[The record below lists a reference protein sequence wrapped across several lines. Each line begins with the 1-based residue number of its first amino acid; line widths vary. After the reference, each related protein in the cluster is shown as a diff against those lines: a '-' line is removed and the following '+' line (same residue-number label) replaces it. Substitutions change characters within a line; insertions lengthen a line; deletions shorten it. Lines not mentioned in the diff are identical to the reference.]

1 MNAFTQADNLIATAE
16 SSSNDA
22 RPYTVY
28 TERNIDMIE
37 QFKQLPEA
45 MQFDIKVVASVMPF
59 RVNEYVINE
68 LIDWSNIPADP
79 VFRLMFPQKEMLK
92 TADFDFMARL
102 HSEGADRETIKKA
115 AHEIQMGM
123 NPHPA
128 GQKVMN
134 APMIDGKP
142 VEGMQHKYRE
152 TALYF
157 PSQGQTCHSYCT
169 FCFRWAQFI
178 GDSELKMAAT
188 DAATMHAYLKEH
200 HEVTDLL
207 FTGGDPL
214 VMKTKILKAYLEPL
228 LEPEFDHIRHIR
240 VGSKTLTFWPYRFT
254 RDDDAEELLALFKKI
269 VDSGKHLAF
278 MAHFDHYAEL
288 KTDVCKEAIK
298 RIRATGANIRAQ
310 APLTRHINDDASVWV
325 ENWKTQLSLGVIP
338 YYFFVARDTGAKHY
352 FEIPLARAY
361 SIYQEAVTQM
371 SGLGRTVRGPSM
383 SAGPGKVE
391 ITGVAEV
398 NGEKV
403 FVLRF
408 LQGRN
413 PDWCYRP
420 FFAKYDEE
428 ATWLD
433 DLRPAFGEEKFFYED
448 EYKAMCKARGA

>member
-1 MNAFTQADNLIATAE
+1 MNAFTQAEQLIA
-16 SSSNDA
+16 SSSQDAA

-28 TERNIDMIE
+28 TERNIDQIE
-37 QFKQLPEA
+37 PFRQLPES
-45 MQFDIKVVASVMPF
+45 MQFEIKVVASVMPF
-59 RVNEYVINE
+59 RVNEYVVNE
-68 LIDWSNIPADP
+68 LIDWHNIPNDP
-79 VFRLMFPQKEMLK
+79 VFRLMFPQRDMLK
-92 TADFDFMARL
+92 EHDFNLMAML
-102 HSEGADRETIKKA
+102 HRENASQSDIKKM
-115 AHEIQMGM
+115 AHEIQLGM

-128 GQKVMN
+128 GQLAMN
-134 APMIDGKP
+134 APMVDGKP
-142 VEGMQHKYRE
+142 VQGMQHKYRE

-178 GDSELKMAAT
+178 GDNDLKMAAT
-188 DAATMHAYLKEH
+188 EASTMHAYLKEH
-200 HEVTDLL
+200 TEITDLL

-214 VMKTKILKAYLEPL
+214 VMKTRLVREYLEPL
-228 LEPEFDHIRHIR
+228 LQPEFDHIKNIR
-240 VGSKTLTFWPYRFT
+240 IGSKTLTFWPYRFT
-254 RDDDAEELLALFKKI
+254 TDDDAQELLALFKKM
-269 VDSGKHLAF
+269 VDAGKHLAF

-288 KTDVCKEAIK
+288 KTDVCKEAVK

-310 APLTRHINDDASVWV
+310 APLTRHINDDPDVWV
-325 ENWKTQLSLGVIP
+325 KNWQTQLSMGIIP

-352 FEIPLARAY
+352 FEIPLYKAY
-361 SIYQEAVTQM
+361 DIYQSAITRM

-391 ITGVAEV
+391 ITGITEV

-420 FFAKYDEE
+420 FFAKYDEQ

-433 DLRPAFGEEKFFYED
+433 DLQPAFGETSFFFEK
-448 EYKAMCKARGA
+448 EYKAMCQARGV

>member
-1 MNAFTQADNLIATAE
+1 M
-16 SSSNDA
+16 
-22 RPYTVY
+22 
-28 TERNIDMIE
+28 ID
-37 QFKQLPEA
+37 QFRALPQE
-45 MQFDIKVVASVMPF
+45 MQFDIRVVASVMPF

-68 LIDWSNIPADP
+68 LIDWNNIPADP

-92 TADFDFMARL
+92 VHDFELMAGL
-102 HSEGADRETIKKA
+102 HRQGAALSDIKKA
-115 AHEIQMGM
+115 AREIQLGM

-128 GQKVMN
+128 GQQAMN
-134 APMIDGKP
+134 LPMIDGNL
-142 VEGMQHKYRE
+142 VQGMQHKYRE

-188 DAATMHAYLKEH
+188 DASTMQAYLQAH
-200 HEVTDLL
+200 HELTDLL

-228 LEPEFDHIRHIR
+228 LEPEFDHIRNIR
-240 VGSKTLTFWPYRFT
+240 IGSKTLTFWPYRFVS
-254 RDDDAEELLALFKKI
+254 DDDAEELLALFKKI

-278 MAHFDHYAEL
+278 MAHFDHYAEM
-288 KTDVCKEAIK
+288 KTDICKEAVK
-298 RIRATGANIRAQ
+298 RIRATGVNIRAQ
-310 APLTRHINDDASVWV
+310 APLTRHINDDANVWV
-325 ENWKTQLSLGVIP
+325 KNWQTQLSMGIIP

-352 FEIPLARAY
+352 FEVPLARAY
-361 SIYQEAVTQM
+361 DIYREAITQM
-371 SGLGRTVRGPSM
+371 SGLGRTVHGPSM
-383 SAGPGKVE
+383 SAGSGKVE
-391 ITGVAEV
+391 ITGVAEI

-403 FVLRF
+403 FALRF

-420 FFAKYDEE
+420 FFAKYDEK

-433 DLRPAFGEEKFFYED
+433 DLKPAFGDDKFFLED
-448 EYKAMCKARGA
+448 EYKEMCKIRGA

>member
-1 MNAFTQADNLIATAE
+1 MNAYTQAEQLIASTDN
-16 SSSNDA
+16 SS

-28 TERNIDMIE
+28 TERNIDTIE
-37 QFKQLPEA
+37 QFRQLPEE
-45 MQFDIKVVASVMPF
+45 MQFDIRVVASVMPF
-59 RVNEYVINE
+59 RVNEYVVNE
-68 LIDWSNIPADP
+68 LIDWSCVPNDP

-92 TADFDFMARL
+92 AADFEFMAKL
-102 HSEGADRETIKKA
+102 HRAGESRDNIKKA
-115 AHEIQMGM
+115 AHEIQLGM

-128 GQKVMN
+128 GQQVMN
-134 APMIDGKP
+134 APMVEGEP
-142 VEGMQHKYRE
+142 VQGMQHKYRE

-188 DAATMHAYLKEH
+188 DASTMHAYLKAH
-200 HEVTDLL
+200 HEVSDLL

-228 LEPEFDHIRHIR
+228 LEPEFDHIKNIR
-240 VGSKTLTFWPYRFT
+240 IGSKTLTFWPYRFT

-278 MAHFDHYAEL
+278 MAHFDHYQEL
-288 KTDVCKEAIK
+288 KTDVCKDAIK

-310 APLTRHINDDASVWV
+310 APLTRHINDDANVWV
-325 ENWKTQLSLGVIP
+325 KNWQTQLSLGIIP

-361 SIYQEAVTQM
+361 EIYQEAITQM

-391 ITGVAEV
+391 ITGVTEIA
-398 NGEKV
+398 GEKV

-433 DLRPAFGEEKFFYED
+433 DLKPALGEEKFFYED
-448 EYKAMCKARGA
+448 EYKAMCKARGL

>member
-1 MNAFTQADNLIATAE
+1 MIDSTPAETLITSTDN
-16 SSSNDA
+16 SD
-22 RPYTVY
+22 RPYKVF
-28 TERNIDMIE
+28 TERNIDSIE
-37 QFKQLPEA
+37 QFRQLPEA

-68 LIDWSNIPADP
+68 LIDWNNIPADP
-79 VFRLMFPQKEMLK
+79 IFRLMFPQKEMLK
-92 TADFDFMARL
+92 AADFNFMAEL
-102 HSEGADRETIKKA
+102 HRAAESRDTIKKA
-115 AHEIQMGM
+115 AKEIQLGM

-128 GQKVMN
+128 GQQVMN
-134 APMIDGKP
+134 SPMLEGEP

-178 GDSELKMAAT
+178 GDSELKMAST
-188 DAATMHAYLKEH
+188 DAATMHAYLKAHTEI
-200 HEVTDLL
+200 TDLL

-240 VGSKTLTFWPYRFT
+240 IGSKTLTFWPYRFT
-254 RDDDAEELLALFKKI
+254 QDDDAEELMALFKKI
-269 VDSGKHLAF
+269 ADSGKHLAF

-325 ENWKTQLSLGVIP
+325 KNWKTQLSLGIIP

-361 SIYQEAVTQM
+361 SIYQEAITQM

-413 PDWCYRP
+413 PDWCYKP
-420 FFAKYDEE
+420 FFAQYDEA

-433 DLRPAFGEEKFFYED
+433 DLKPAFGEEKFFYED
-448 EYKAMCKARGA
+448 EYKTMCQARGL

>member
-1 MNAFTQADNLIATAE
+1 MSTPEQLITSSAE
-16 SSSNDA
+16 DR

-28 TERNIDMIE
+28 TERNIDQIE
-37 QFKQLPEA
+37 QFRALPEA
-45 MQFDIKVVASVMPF
+45 MQFEIKVVASVMPF
-59 RVNEYVINE
+59 RVNEYVVNE
-68 LIDWSNIPADP
+68 LIDWNNIPNDP
-79 VFRLMFPQKEMLK
+79 VFRLMFPLKGMLK
-92 TADFDFMARL
+92 EADYNFMAKL
-102 HSEGADRETIKKA
+102 HKAGENREEIKKHA
-115 AHEIQMGM
+115 KEIQLGM

-128 GQKVMN
+128 GQQVMN
-134 APMIDGKP
+134 APMLEGEP
-142 VEGMQHKYRE
+142 VQGMQHKYRE

-178 GDSELKMAAT
+178 GDNELKMAST
-188 DAATMHAYLKEH
+188 DAATMHAYLKAHTEI
-200 HEVTDLL
+200 TDLL

-240 VGSKTLTFWPYRFT
+240 IGSKTLTFWPYRFT
-254 RDDDAEELLALFKKI
+254 RDDDADELMELFRKI

-325 ENWKTQLSLGVIP
+325 ENWKTQLSLGIIP

-361 SIYQEAVTQM
+361 SIYQEAITQM

-391 ITGVAEV
+391 ITGVTEV

-420 FFAKYDEE
+420 FFAQYDEA

-433 DLRPAFGEEKFFYED
+433 DLKPAFGEEKFFFED

>member
-1 MNAFTQADNLIATAE
+1 MIDSTPTETLIA
-16 SSSNDA
+16 SSDSSD
-22 RPYTVY
+22 RPYKVF
-28 TERNIDMIE
+28 TERNIDSIE
-37 QFKQLPEA
+37 QFRKLPEA

-68 LIDWSNIPADP
+68 LIDWNNIPADP
-79 VFRLMFPQKEMLK
+79 IFRLMFPQKEMLK
-92 TADFDFMARL
+92 AADFNLMAQL
-102 HSEGADRETIKKA
+102 HEAGESRETIKKL
-115 AHEIQMGM
+115 AHEIQLGM

-128 GQKVMN
+128 GQQVMN
-134 APMIDGKP
+134 APMLEGEP
-142 VEGMQHKYRE
+142 VQGMQHKYRE

-178 GDSELKMAAT
+178 GDNELKMAST
-188 DAATMHAYLKEH
+188 DAATMHAYLKAHTEI
-200 HEVTDLL
+200 TDLL

-240 VGSKTLTFWPYRFT
+240 IGSKTLTFWPYRFVS
-254 RDDDAEELLALFKKI
+254 DDDAEELLELFKKI
-269 VDSGKHLAF
+269 ADSGKHLAF

-288 KTDVCKEAIK
+288 KTDICKEAIK
-298 RIRATGANIRAQ
+298 RIRATGANLRAQ

-325 ENWKTQLSLGVIP
+325 ENWKTQLSLGIIP

-361 SIYQEAVTQM
+361 NIYQEAIIQM

-391 ITGVAEV
+391 ITGITEV

-413 PDWCYRP
+413 PEWCYKP

-433 DLRPAFGEEKFFYED
+433 DLKPAFGEEKFFYED
-448 EYKAMCKARGA
+448 EYKAMCQARGL

>member
-1 MNAFTQADNLIATAE
+1 MVTAE
-16 SSSNDA
+16 SSSTDA

-28 TERNIDMIE
+28 TERNIDKIE
-37 QFKQLPEA
+37 QFTKLPED
-45 MQFDIKVVASVMPF
+45 MQFDIRVVASVMPF

-68 LIDWSNIPADP
+68 LINWNNIPADP
-79 VFRLMFPQKEMLK
+79 IFRLMFPQKEMLK
-92 TADFDFMARL
+92 ATDFDFMAKL
-102 HSEGADRETIKKA
+102 HKAGESRENIKKA

-134 APMIDGKP
+134 APMIDGEP

-188 DAATMHAYLKEH
+188 DAATMHSYLKAH
-200 HEVTDLL
+200 HEITDLL

-240 VGSKTLTFWPYRFT
+240 IGSKTLTFWPYRFT
-254 RDDDAEELLALFKKI
+254 QDDDADELMELFKKI

-352 FEIPLARAY
+352 FEISLARAY
-361 SIYQEAVTQM
+361 EIFQEAVTQM

-391 ITGVAEV
+391 ITGVAEI

-433 DLRPAFGEEKFFYED
+433 DLKPAFGEDKFFYED
-448 EYKAMCKARGA
+448 EYKAMCEARGA

>member
-1 MNAFTQADNLIATAE
+1 MITSTDN
-16 SSSNDA
+16 SD
-22 RPYTVY
+22 RPYKVF
-28 TERNIDMIE
+28 TERNIDSIE
-37 QFKQLPEA
+37 QFRQLPEA

-68 LIDWSNIPADP
+68 LIDWNNIPADP
-79 VFRLMFPQKEMLK
+79 IFRLMFPQKEMLK
-92 TADFDFMARL
+92 AADFNFMAEL
-102 HSEGADRETIKKA
+102 HRAAESRDTIKKA
-115 AHEIQMGM
+115 AKEIQLGM

-128 GQKVMN
+128 GQQVMN
-134 APMIDGKP
+134 SPMLEGEP

-178 GDSELKMAAT
+178 GDSELKMAST
-188 DAATMHAYLKEH
+188 DAATMHAYLKAHTEI
-200 HEVTDLL
+200 TDLL

-240 VGSKTLTFWPYRFT
+240 IGSKTLTFWPYRFT
-254 RDDDAEELLALFKKI
+254 QDDDAEELMALFKKI
-269 VDSGKHLAF
+269 ADSGKHLAF

-325 ENWKTQLSLGVIP
+325 KNWKTQLSLGIIP

-361 SIYQEAVTQM
+361 SIYQEAITQM

-413 PDWCYRP
+413 PDWCYKP
-420 FFAKYDEE
+420 FFAQYDEA

-433 DLRPAFGEEKFFYED
+433 DLKPAFGEEKFFYED
-448 EYKAMCKARGA
+448 EYKTMCQARGL

>member
-1 MNAFTQADNLIATAE
+1 MNAYTQAEQLIA
-16 SSSNDA
+16 SSNTDAA

-37 QFKQLPEA
+37 QFRQLPEA
-45 MQFDIKVVASVMPF
+45 MQFEIKVVASVMPF
-59 RVNEYVINE
+59 RVNEYVVNE
-68 LIDWSNIPADP
+68 LIDWNDIPDDP

-92 TADFDFMARL
+92 AGDFDLMAEL
-102 HSEGADRETIKKA
+102 HAAEASRATIKKA
-115 AHEIQMGM
+115 AHEIQLSM

-128 GQKVMN
+128 GQMAMN
-134 APMIDGKP
+134 APMVDGKP
-142 VEGMQHKYRE
+142 VQGMQHKYRE

-178 GDSELKMAAT
+178 GDSDLKMAAT
-188 DAATMHAYLKEH
+188 EASTMHAYLKEH
-200 HEVTDLL
+200 KELTDLL

-214 VMKTKILKAYLEPL
+214 VMKTKLVKEYLEPL
-228 LEPEFDHIRHIR
+228 LQPEFDHIKNIR
-240 VGSKTLTFWPYRFT
+240 IGSKTLTFWPYRFT
-254 RDDDAEELLALFKKI
+254 TDDDAQELLALFKKM
-269 VDSGKHLAF
+269 VDGGKHLAF

-288 KTDVCKEAIK
+288 KTDVCKEAVK
-298 RIRATGANIRAQ
+298 RIRATGVNIRAQ
-310 APLTRHINDDASVWV
+310 APLTRHINDNSDVWV
-325 ENWKTQLSLGVIP
+325 QNWQTQLSMGIIP

-352 FEIPLARAY
+352 FEIPLYKAY
-361 SIYQEAVTQM
+361 EIFQAAIIRM

-391 ITGVAEV
+391 ITGITEI

-413 PDWCYRP
+413 SEWCYRP

-433 DLRPAFGEEKFFYED
+433 DLKPAFGEEKFFFED
-448 EYKAMCKARGA
+448 EYKAMCKARGV